1 MKKEEKKSKEVKEE
15 KEVVMVKEE
24 PKKVVEK
31 PDYPTRSFL
40 EHKNIKVTPV
50 VRPGKWTMLTEESR
64 NESYMYPKAKR
75 SYTVPADMSRGG
87 QLLQVLDNIDR
98 YYTPQYPKEALTE
111 QEFFQR
117 QLDCED
123 LSANK
128 QKNNFWMHDKRSKV
142 VVRKDGLL
150 LKLSDPLDYV
160 WYKILKSNKDKIAF
174 SWDGR
179 FDRPSFEFALVDENI
194 QATNKASENK
204 LKDDA
209 YEVYM
214 GLKGSRPKLE
224 NYLKVVGKA
233 VTKDMSEDFLRTEV
247 AELRDMNP
255 GEFIRV
261 ANDPNFATKV
271 LMVDA
276 VSAGAL
282 VKTRMGGYELASGV
296 EIGDSEKETV
306 SYLLDPK
313 NIDIRKKIEYQI
325 ENSK

>member
-1 MKKEEKKSKEVKEE
+1 
-15 KEVVMVKEE
+15 
-24 PKKVVEK
+24 
-31 PDYPTRSFL
+31 
-40 EHKNIKVTPV
+40 
-50 VRPGKWTMLTEESR
+50 
-64 NESYMYPKAKR
+64 
-75 SYTVPADMSRGG
+75 
-87 QLLQVLDNIDR
+87 
-98 YYTPQYPKEALTE
+98 
-111 QEFFQR
+111 
-117 QLDCED
+117 
-123 LSANK
+123 
-128 QKNNFWMHDKRSKV
+128 MHDKRSKV

-174 SWDGR
+174 SWDVR
-179 FDRPSFEFALVDENI
+179 FDRPSFEFALVDGNVE
-194 QATNKASENK
+194 ASNKASENK

-209 YEVYM
+209 YEIYM

-224 NYLKVVGKA
+224 NFLKVVGKA
-233 VTKDMSEDFLRTEV
+233 VTRDMSEDFLRTEV

-261 ANDPNFATKV
+261 ADDPNFATKV

-276 VSAGAL
+276 VSEGAL

-296 EIGDSEKETV
+296 EIGSSEKETV
-306 SYLLDPK
+306 SYLLNPK